1 VGWDGV
7 RNEPLNN
14 ASASG
19 THDHRCR
26 LQLFCFLA
34 NYLTS
39 IPFHDPS
46 HSPHLFHRDHLNW
59 TIKILKAPT
68 LGNGPI
74 FSVANLSIKPVSD
87 KLGLSY
93 IYIYIE
99 RERERE
105 REREKEGGGRSYI
118 YLAIEYP
125 SRLSVVVTEGKGDY
139 IIDRRSAQARFPLPT
154 CPYIIHKLNY
164 KLVGNNQFT

>member
-1 VGWDGV
+1 MEAILAHTSLQYPEVPTIMKSAKKETERNGVGWDGV

-68 LGNGPI
+68 VGNGQI
-74 FSVANLSIKPVSD
+74 FCVANLSINQFLISW
-87 KLGLSY
+87 GY
-93 IYIYIE
+93 HIYIYI
-99 RERERE
+99 
-105 REREKEGGGRSYI
+105 
-118 YLAIEYP
+118 
-125 SRLSVVVTEGKGDY
+125 
-139 IIDRRSAQARFPLPT
+139 
-154 CPYIIHKLNY
+154 
-164 KLVGNNQFT
+164 